1 MESQSFENP
10 ARAFSTR
17 QGQLEGISTR
27 ELYGGDY
34 GRPHRG
40 VFTTH
45 PVDTPVDYARAFTPR
60 MRDWHALGDLTAAR
74 FWGLPVPRRF
84 DSEKTVH
91 IVVPSGR
98 NKPRGSGIR
107 ARSIRPS
114 NWTRTLEFG
123 VPLATPALTWALA
136 ARVLTSKELITLG
149 DALVT
154 TSRSYR
160 GINRPS
166 DPSASEDPRAPAPA
180 LAELSELQALADS
193 WGRTVGATRMRA
205 ALARIRPDVE
215 SPMETLT
222 RLVLLD
228 AGFEEPVVGYRVFSK
243 RTFVGRVD
251 LAYPDAKVAVEYDGE
266 YHWEKEQ
273 AMKDLGRINRLQEAG
288 WIVIRVT
295 NRDLAT
301 PMAFLSQLRTALRR
315 GTRSRRTE
323 RDDAVSP

>member
-1 MESQSFENP
+1 MESQFFESP

-17 QGQLEGISTR
+17 QAQLEGISAR

-45 PVDTPVDYARAFTPR
+45 PVETPVDYARAFAPR

-107 ARSIRPS
+107 ARSIQPS

-123 VPLATPALTWALA
+123 VSLATPTLTWALA
-136 ARVLTSKELITLG
+136 ARVLTSRELITLG

-154 TSRSYR
+154 TSRSYP

-166 DPSASEDPRAPAPA
+166 DPSVSEDPRAPVPA
-180 LAELSELQALADS
+180 LAELSELQALTDS

-205 ALARIRPDVE
+205 ALAVIRPGVE
-215 SPMETLT
+215 SPMESLT
-222 RLVLLD
+222 RLLLLD
-228 AGFEEPVVGYRVFSK
+228 AGFDEPLVGHRVLS
-243 RTFVGRVD
+243 RGTFVGRVD
-251 LAYPDAKVAVEYDGE
+251 LAYPDSKVAVEYDGE
-266 YHWEKEQ
+266 YHWEKKQ
-273 AMKDLGRINRLQEAG
+273 AMNDLRRINRLQEAG
-288 WIVIRVT
+288 WVVIRVT
-295 NRDLAT
+295 NRDLAAPT
-301 PMAFLSQLRTALRR
+301 AFLSQLRAALRR
-315 GTRSRRTE
+315 GTRSRGTTIDLAASR
-323 RDDAVSP
+323 